1 MNLPLIEISRKCGI
15 NLYLLRPQAKVC
27 PRIRGGVE
35 ICAMR
40 RDNKWEP
47 FLSGSC
53 HVGIIIPTPLDSL
66 SKVRLRRY
74 HSKMLSSQYPRAYPK
89 NKSSPQ
95 NSPESLGII
104 NASALANALLNSS
117 PVNCPVNTVSVP
129 LKYSFNSSS
138 YGPVPT
144 KHILALSPNLSNTG
158 LISFNRFSPPNR
170 PTYTMRNLSVSP
182 SVILL
187 LISSLSNLGS
197 NRTVSIPFRQTSTR
211 GTPCSSISAFICGL
225 VTRVRSAREC
235 THRSSAHASSSRAGI
250 HCPYCR
256 AYSGR
261 WVW

>member
-1 MNLPLIEISRKCGI
+1 MSAFSYCT
-15 NLYLLRPQAKVC
+15 
-27 PRIRGGVE
+27 
-35 ICAMR
+35 
-40 RDNKWEP
+40 
-47 FLSGSC
+47 FLSTDVAASQP
-53 HVGIIIPTPLDSL
+53 HFSASARARTPIPSRNLASISFSAQAVYPSMSPASTRKPVSLSRMRSGMPPAAHPTTGTPLA
-66 SKVRLRRY
+66 
-74 HSKMLSSQYPRAYPK
+74 MLSRTTNPSV
-89 NKSSPQ
+89 S
-95 NSPESLGII
+95 ESLGII

-129 LKYSFNSSS
+129 SKYSFNSSS